1 MNCKKC
7 LIFRL
12 EICQI
17 RSMMIINLNKSLR
30 SICYLAIIPL
40 LFACNEEDERAGVTW
55 RNIEKQ
61 LQMDLITAQTGD
73 TIQLDSG
80 YFWFTKGIQLEGKEN
95 IVISGAGMDKTFLS
109 FKGQEEG
116 AEGLKVAN
124 CRDIQLINFTI
135 EDAKGDNIKVT
146 DTDGIY
152 IRSVKT
158 YWTGG
163 AKETN
168 GAYGLYPVLC
178 KNVLIEDCVAARA
191 SDAGIYVG
199 QSDSVI
205 IRGNTAHEN
214 VAGIESENSNFV
226 DIYDNHTYNNTG
238 GILVF
243 DLPGLTQYGHHT
255 RIYNNRVISNN
266 HRNFAPTGNIVGVVP
281 PGTGIMLLATRDVEI
296 FDNEIWHNRTSG
308 TAIASYEL
316 VLDMEEDAPDSN
328 QEASIGNHNNN
339 YSLDTLY
346 NPFTE
351 NIYIHDNVYKNK
363 HWFPTMKS
371 DFGKLLL
378 FKRPFN
384 TPSILFDGYVNEIS
398 DQGLRLCI
406 DQEVDISFLNIN
418 APEGLKNMIKT
429 ADPYRCAGESL
440 SATRVREPGFIQE
453 EIAKP
458 QVEI

>member
-1 MNCKKC
+1 
-7 LIFRL
+7 
-12 EICQI
+12 
-17 RSMMIINLNKSLR
+17 MILNPNKPLQC
-30 SICYLAIIPL
+30 ICYFAFLSL
-40 LFACNEEDERAGVTW
+40 LFACSEEDERAGVTW

-61 LQMDLITAQTGD
+61 LQMDLITAQPGD

-80 YFWFTKGIQLEGKEN
+80 HFWFTKGIQLEGKEN
-95 IVISGAGMDKTFLS
+95 VVIRGAGMDKTYLS

-124 CRDIQLINFTI
+124 CRDIQLMDFTI
-135 EDAKGDNIKVT
+135 EDAKGDNVKVT

-158 YWTGG
+158 YWTSG

-178 KNVLIEDCVAARA
+178 KNVLIENCVAARA

-199 QSDSVI
+199 QSDTVI
-205 IRGNTAHEN
+205 IRGNIAYEN

-243 DLPGLTQYGHHT
+243 DLPGLTQYGHHI
-255 RIYNNRVISNN
+255 RVFNNQVISNN
-266 HRNFAPTGNIVGVVP
+266 HRNFAPSGNIVGVVP
-281 PGTGIMLLATRDVEI
+281 PGTGIMLLATRNLEI
-296 FDNEIWHNRTSG
+296 FDNKIWHNRTTG

-316 VLDMEEDAPDSN
+316 VLDMESDAPESDE
-328 QEASIGNHNNN
+328 EASIGNHNNN

-346 NPFTE
+346 NPYTE
-351 NIYIHDNVYKNK
+351 NIYIHDNDYKNK

-384 TPSILFDGYVNEIS
+384 TPSILFDGYVDETS
-398 DQGLRLCI
+398 DQGAGLCI
-406 DQEVDISFLNIN
+406 EQEGKISFLNIN
-418 APEGLKNMIKT
+418 APEDLKNMVKT
-429 ADPYRCAGESL
+429 ADPYRCTGESL
-440 SATRVREPGFIQE
+440 TATQVREPGIARQE
-453 EIAKP
+453 IVKP
-458 QVEI
+458 EVDI

>member
-1 MNCKKC
+1 MTFDLQNTYKALCFIAI
-7 LIFRL
+7 LS
-12 EICQI
+12 
-17 RSMMIINLNKSLR
+17 SMM
-30 SICYLAIIPL
+30 
-40 LFACNEEDERAGVTW
+40 ACKEEDERAGVTW

-61 LQMDLITAQTGD
+61 LQMDLITAKTGD

-80 YFWFTKGIQLEGKEN
+80 YFWFTKGILLEGKEN
-95 IVISGAGMDKTFLS
+95 IVIRGAGMDKTFLS
-109 FKGQEEG
+109 FKGQDEG
-116 AEGLKVAN
+116 AEGLKIAN
-124 CRDIQLINFTI
+124 CRDIQLLDFTI
-135 EDAKGDNIKVT
+135 EDAKGDNVKVSE
-146 DTDGIY
+146 TDGIY

-178 KNVLIEDCVAARA
+178 KNVLIEHCVAARA

-205 IRGNTAHEN
+205 IRNNTAYEN

-226 DIYDNHTYNNTG
+226 DIYDNHAYNNTG

-243 DLPGLTQYGHHT
+243 DLPGLTQYGQNT
-255 RIYNNRVISNN
+255 RVFNNQVISNN
-266 HRNFAPTGNIVGVVP
+266 HRNFAPAGNIVGVVP
-281 PGTGIMLLATRDVEI
+281 PGTGIMLLATRDIEI
-296 FDNEIWHNRTSG
+296 FGNNIWHNRTTG
-308 TAIASYEL
+308 LAIASYEL
-316 VLDMEEDAPDSN
+316 VLDMASDAPESSD
-328 QEASIGNHNNN
+328 EASIENHNNN

-346 NPFTE
+346 NPYSE
-351 NIYIHDNVYKNK
+351 NIFIHGNDFKNK

-384 TPSILFDGYVNEIS
+384 TPSILFDGYVDESS

-406 DQEVDISFLNIN
+406 EQEGKITFLNIN
-418 APEGLKNMIKT
+418 APEELKNMVKT
-429 ADPYRCAGESL
+429 ADPYRCTGQQLE
-440 SATRVREPGFIQE
+440 ATIVRPPGLITQDVQQQE
-453 EIAKP
+453 ID
-458 QVEI
+458 I